1 MSGQIT
7 LNINGEFL
15 TQRIQELEE
24 EIERYKSGVS
34 ESVDRRVKK
43 IVYEYTQE
51 KELEYEKKKS
61 RLSMGNKT
69 CNHSKKYFETH

>member
-1 MSGQIT
+1 MTCSSTISTTHSFKYFITIIKMSGQIT

-34 ESVDRRVKK
+34 E
-43 IVYEYTQE
+43 
-51 KELEYEKKKS
+51 LEAK
-61 RLSMGNKT
+61 LDFM
-69 CNHSKKYFETH
+69 